1 MLSPDGGGR
10 NSIFPPLGGRCPRG
24 AGEARNAD
32 FGRVPEG
39 NLIDAG
45 GVVAAP
51 PHYPPLVE
59 PLRPGPTLVPPTPSN
74 RLSNLLSVS
83 PTPAPTLLFFFALLP
98 AARLLSLLLVPPMLP
113 PLPSLRLSQSP
124 PLLAPLPSL
133 LPLPLPLPWVSPPPL
148 PPRFESSG

>member
-1 MLSPDGGGR
+1 M
-10 NSIFPPLGGRCPRG
+10 PRR
-24 AGEARNAD
+24 ASKK
-32 FGRVPEG
+32 G

-51 PHYPPLVE
+51 PHYPPRVE
-59 PLRPGPTLVPPTPSN
+59 PLRPGPTLVPLTLSN
-74 RLSNLLSVS
+74 SLTNLLSVS

-133 LPLPLPLPWVSPPPL
+133 LPLPLPLPLPWVSPPPL
-148 PPRFESSG
+148 PPRCESSG

>member
-1 MLSPDGGGR
+1 MTLDECCTLQRLAALTQLTQSSVGK
-10 NSIFPPLGGRCPRG
+10 
-24 AGEARNAD
+24 
-32 FGRVPEG
+32 G
-39 NLIDAG
+39 NLINAKCAL
-45 GVVAAP
+45 AAP

-59 PLRPGPTLVPPTPSN
+59 PLRPGPTLVPPTLST
-74 RLSNLLSVS
+74 RLPNLLSVS

-148 PPRFESSG
+148 PPRCESSG